1 MLRETPTTPKFKTSF
16 LNSPS
21 TNTSSDVGDCEA
33 DLRSVW
39 SNSTTT
45 SENIVK
51 TRLTIPRNMSEY
63 GSRFIE
69 PLRLP
74 RRKNKSQKEQQP
86 PKNSPKTPPPVK
98 PYVHSK
104 AQNGMRFDKS
114 LQGGNCCFC
123 EEPLEYTMAGEGVL
137 SLSCGHVSHFQCL
150 SELMDMGALNP
161 NDNTSG
167 LPICPNCDQLAKP
180 LDGSAYHDMVKSK
193 LLREQPTT
201 PPITKFSQSNYYSSP
216 QSQRTATTTTTAT
229 TNTSS
234 NSSSTYA
241 SSPESPASSL
251 GECTS
256 YNGGHSK
263 FNDSSPD
270 TLSRSS
276 ARRSFSVP
284 FRPPATACTSSPT
297 ASAPE
302 VSIVSEVDEI
312 APSSSREHFAKFLI
326 SVTVPN
332 DIFNKNRF
340 SPSWTDSDIK
350 NRVAKRLKYKVRDW
364 RHLKFSQFGK
374 LRLCDKF
381 LVSRDQLS
389 WQDMTCYLFDN
400 ILLLVREYEGCGN
413 RSVYIKASIDIK
425 SDLKTVFVSAQLHEK
440 ILSVKQEAKGQSL
453 YLYGQDSSTVEKWYA
468 CFVDSK
474 IQFPIDETCTINPCS
489 TSHDLSPSTRT
500 SLSMGITTK
509 PPIDVVVAVPICG
522 LPQENK
528 FACIKS
534 TLAKM
539 LGQMGPLDRL
549 GVVIYSNG
557 QSYATPLKRSNW
569 SEWPETI
576 RRIRG
581 IGHGEKN
588 DISEALSSSLKVFE
602 CREDVN
608 PVSVLYLLGDSS
620 NVKASRDSFSALV
633 DEFVFRDI
641 TVHSFG
647 CTVTHKPDTLVRI
660 CSRSQGNYFYVREW
674 KELESCVMGRY
685 MADKSFTHKDVELR
699 LTPKTE
705 VSITS
710 VAGAETSI
718 STDVL
723 EESDGTTP
731 STPSLKRFN
740 LGSLRKV
747 DLGNMS
753 AGQSKEILVQVAL
766 PPKPILLH
774 RSRSE
779 IIDLFDV
786 SLSYKA
792 FKENNEIPAESCIM
806 GTGAITLNLDATMEP
821 PITPLDATIP
831 PSTPSTAGGPSNDFP
846 PSPIYGDI
854 VFANEVFVNAP
865 MFLAVQRHNI
875 HVIRRRIQLAAARNM
890 ELALNHIQEGDV
902 NAAYRVLMDSRPL
915 MKGLVEMCS
924 TTNQADNHLYVQTRQ
939 MMQILDKDVSR
950 IAQAALKPI
959 AFENDIRKWVIQTI
973 CILKNQMAFTTRC
986 DIEAFFLQPHNEVNR
1001 V

>member
-1 MLRETPTTPKFKTSF
+1 M
-16 LNSPS
+16 
-21 TNTSSDVGDCEA
+21 
-33 DLRSVW
+33 
-39 SNSTTT
+39 
-45 SENIVK
+45 K
-51 TRLTIPRNMSEY
+51 TRLTIPRNMGDY
-63 GSRFIE
+63 GSRLIE

-74 RRKNKSQKEQQP
+74 KRKNKKDQQQQQKD
-86 PKNSPKTPPPVK
+86 SPKTPPPVK

-104 AQNGMRFDKS
+104 GHSGMRFDKS

-150 SELMDMGALNP
+150 SELMDMGALKP
-161 NDNTSG
+161 DDNTSG
-167 LPICPNCDQLAKP
+167 LPVCPNCDQLAKP

-201 PPITKFSQSNYYSSP
+201 PPMPKIPQPNFYSSP

-229 TNTSS
+229 TNMSS
-234 NSSSTYA
+234 NSGSSTYA
-241 SSPESPASSL
+241 SSPESPASSV
-251 GECTS
+251 GDCTTC
-256 YNGGHSK
+256 NGSRV
-263 FNDSSPD
+263 NDSPPD
-270 TLSRSS
+270 TLSRFSDR
-276 ARRSFSVP
+276 RRSFSVP

-297 ASAPE
+297 TAAPE

-312 APSSSREHFAKFLI
+312 APSLSREHFAKFLI

-340 SPSWTDSDIK
+340 RPSWADSDIK
-350 NRVAKRLKYKVRDW
+350 NRVAKRLKYKVQDW

-389 WQDMTCYLFDN
+389 WQDMTCYLFEN
-400 ILLLVREYEGCGN
+400 ILLLVREYDSCGD

-425 SDLKTVFVSAQLHEK
+425 SDLKSVFVSTQLHEK
-440 ILSVKQEAKGQSL
+440 ILSVKQETNGQSL
-453 YLYGQDSSTVEKWYA
+453 YLYGQDSSTVENWYA
-468 CFVDSK
+468 SFVDPQV
-474 IQFPIDETCTINPCS
+474 QFPINETCTINPCS

-500 SLSMGITTK
+500 SLSMGVTTK
-509 PPIDVVVAVPICG
+509 PPIDVVVAIPICG

-528 FACIKS
+528 FACIKA
-534 TLAKM
+534 TLTKM

-549 GVVIYSNG
+549 GVVIFSNG
-557 QSYATPLKRSNW
+557 QSYATPLKRANW
-569 SEWPETI
+569 ADWPETI

-620 NVKASRDSFSALV
+620 DIKSSRDSFSALV
-633 DEFVFRDI
+633 DEFAFRDI

-660 CSRSQGNYFYVREW
+660 CSRSQGSYFYVREW
-674 KELESCVMGRY
+674 KELESCVLGRY
-685 MADKSFTHKDVELR
+685 MADKSYTHKDVELR

-710 VAGAETSI
+710 VAGSETSI

-731 STPSLKRFN
+731 TTPSLKRFN

-747 DLGNMS
+747 DLGSMS
-753 AGQSKEILVQVAL
+753 AGQTKEILVQVAL
-766 PPKPILLH
+766 PPKPVLLH

-779 IIDLFDV
+779 TIDLFDV

-792 FKENNEIPAESCIM
+792 FKENNENNEMPAESCIM
-806 GTGAITLNLDATMEP
+806 GTGSITLNLDSTMEP
-821 PITPLDATIP
+821 PITPLDNTIP
-831 PSTPSTAGGPSNDFP
+831 PPTPSTAGGGPSNDFP

-854 VFANEVFVNAP
+854 VFANEVLVNAP

-890 ELALNHIQEGDV
+890 ELALDHIQEGNV

-924 TTNQADNHLYVQTRQ
+924 TTNETDDHLYVQTKN
-939 MMQILDKDVSR
+939 MMHILDKDISR
-950 IAQAALKPI
+950 IAQAVLKPI

-973 CILKNQMAFTTRC
+973 CVLKTQMGFTTRC
-986 DIEAFFLQPHNEVNR
+986 DIEAFFIQPNNEVNR
-1001 V
+1001 I